1 MAGEVYASLLRH
13 AAARG
18 DGELGGGEGGGGE
31 GGGGEGGGVVSLLEE
46 VEVESAAWRPAG
58 GEGGGS
64 FDVSFDDGSSER
76 FDYVW
81 LATGGEMDLSLVPLF
96 AQLLAQVPI
105 QTHGGLPA
113 LQQDLSWAAHCPLH
127 VMGPEPAE
135 RGADAAT
142 RARLSVSRGPTVGA
156 FAQLELGA
164 DALNLAGCR
173 AGSVRIARSLRPFL
187 RTPHLSKAGRTASAT
202 ATADVPSR

>member
-18 DGELGGGEGGGGE
+18 DGELGGGEGSGGE
-31 GGGGEGGGVVSLLEE
+31 GDGGEGGGVVSLLEE

-127 VMGPEPAE
+127 VMG
-135 RGADAAT
+135 
-142 RARLSVSRGPTVGA
+142 A

-202 ATADVPSR
+202 ATADAPSR